1 MDVTFRVWIPEDVD
15 VYAVVSMLES
25 HMNRG
30 SAPLPDIMQ
39 SHVDRSYGRAGG
51 RVQRLFSCTYP
62 RGPLR
67 AGPCT
72 GLRTHSHIRQ
82 HVESLVTPAFFPN
95 AEEEE
100 PIQAFTCSICLEEVT
115 RASEQMFLP
124 CMHKFHRRCMAQWYV
139 GGGTTCPECRCS
151 ISPSL
156 RQ

>member
-15 VYAVVSMLES
+15 VHAVVNMLETR
-25 HMNRG
+25 MTEG

-39 SHVDRSYGRAGG
+39 KHVDRYYGTGGG
-51 RVQRLFSCTYP
+51 RIQRMFMCSYP

-67 AGPCT
+67 PGPCT

-82 HVESLVTPAFFPN
+82 HVENLVTPAFFPD
-95 AEEEE
+95 AAEEE
-100 PIQAFTCSICLEEVT
+100 PIQPFTCSICLEEVT
-115 RASEQMFLP
+115 RARDQMFLP
-124 CMHKFHRRCMAQWYV
+124 CMHKFHRRCMAQWYA

-156 RQ
+156 HQ